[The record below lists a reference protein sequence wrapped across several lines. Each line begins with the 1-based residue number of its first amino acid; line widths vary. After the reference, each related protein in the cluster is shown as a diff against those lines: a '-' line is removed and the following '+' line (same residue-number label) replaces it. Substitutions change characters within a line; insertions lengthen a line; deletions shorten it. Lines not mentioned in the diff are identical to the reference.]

1 MGRWIKRVLIFFGIL
16 FSLGMLGTFLARF
29 PIGDRIAVVKVEGVI
44 TDPQA
49 VVSKM
54 EKARLDPSVKA
65 LVLRVES
72 PGGSVGASQEIYR
85 EVERFRQSGKPV
97 VVSMGNVAASGGYYI
112 SAPANVIYAN
122 PGTITGSI
130 GVIIQHTDVQ
140 QLLEKLG
147 IKTTAIKTGK
157 FKDTLSPFRELTP
170 EERQYLQNLVEDA
183 YSQFIEAILRYRKGK
198 VQEDILRQIADGRIL
213 TGKQA
218 KELGLVDELGDL
230 QDAIQKAKELARV
243 PQARVFYME
252 DKKGF
257 LKRMLEGKVPSLQQV
272 WSPLMI
278 YYMME

>member
-16 FSLGMLGTFLARF
+16 FFLGMLGTFLARF